1 MKQYCTFKIEDETF
15 AIDVNSIQEIINL
28 PRFTKIPRAKNFIT
42 GMFTLRGQ
50 IVTNYCINTL
60 FQMQKTAEYQHC
72 IVIKSELDPIS
83 MNVNEVLDIIDVEPN
98 QIEATPEIISENI
111 KQYLEGIIKTDN
123 LIITLLNVE
132 KLNKQ
137 E

>member
-1 MKQYCTFKIEDETF
+1 MKQYCTFKIEEEIF

-28 PRFTKIPRAKNFIT
+28 PRLTKIPRSKGFIT

-60 FQMQKTAEYQHC
+60 FQMKNTSSCQHC
-72 IVIKSELDPIS
+72 IVIKKNDDPIS
-83 MNVNEVLDIIDVEPN
+83 MNVNEVLDIIDVELE
-98 QIEATPEIISENI
+98 QIEACPEVISENI
-111 KQYLEGIIKTDN
+111 KQYLEGIIKMGN
-123 LIITLLNVE
+123 KIITLLNIE
-132 KLNKQ
+132 KIN

>member
-1 MKQYCTFKIEDETF
+1 MKQYCTFKIEEELF

-28 PRFTKIPRAKNFIT
+28 PKFTKIPRAKRFIT

-50 IVTNYCINTL
+50 IVTNYCLNTL
-60 FQMQKTAEYQHC
+60 FQMKSTSSCQHC
-72 IVIKSELDPIS
+72 IVIRKEFDPIS
-83 MNVNEVLDIIDVEPN
+83 MNVNEVLDIIDVEN
-98 QIEATPEIISENI
+98 EQIEACPEVISENI

-123 LIITLLNVE
+123 KIITLLNIE
-132 KLNKQ
+132 KIN